1 MNIGPAD
8 PTRGEGG
15 RGALGKRTKGVMV
28 LREKKKRREILNT
41 GQFRNLKEK
50 VILMYIS
57 VGFA

>member
-1 MNIGPAD
+1 MNIGPVD
-8 PTRGEGG
+8 PRGG
-15 RGALGKRTKGVMV
+15 RGGALGKRTKGVMV